1 MKKKWVIG
9 AVLGCVGLLAV
20 AVAGLV
26 AVGAR
31 ADRDMEG
38 SGLSSMQDAQA
49 QARRLAELNTRYPFR
64 PPPAGQVLKLDEAR
78 LEAYLTAREATMPAF
93 HTLETES
100 TAFFKQFGTDLG
112 SKNPR
117 IVLKAAGASMR
128 MIAKAR
134 AALATN
140 LEASRMSPLEFQG
153 LTRVVYPSAVAA
165 PQQPVLVSQPSDPEN
180 LALLE
185 KQLAAL
191 TPQLEDPKLSEEQ
204 RLQLEQRRAG
214 LRKYITTLEQA
225 GGKDV
230 KEANAALLKKHEA
243 RIAKAA
249 SPTFDQLLVNPPA
262 PGTAQGPT
270 P

>member
-9 AVLGCVGLLAV
+9 GVLGCAGLLLV
-20 AVAGLV
+20 SLLGLI

-31 ADRDMEG
+31 ADREMEG
-38 SGLSSMQDAQA
+38 SGMGSMKEAQE
-49 QARRLAELNTRYPFR
+49 QAGRLAELNTRYPFQ

-78 LEAYLTAREATMPAF
+78 LEAYLTAREATMPAL

-100 TAFFKQFGTDLG
+100 AAFFKQYGADLG

-117 IVLKAAGASMR
+117 AVLRAAGASMR

-134 AALATN
+134 AAFATN
-140 LEASRMSPLEFQG
+140 LEAVRMSPLEFQG
-153 LTRVVYPSAVAA
+153 LTRVLYPPPVVAPQEAA
-165 PQQPVLVSQPSDPEN
+165 PVARPSDPEN

-185 KQLAAL
+185 KQLAEL

-214 LRKYITTLEQA
+214 LRKYITTLELA
-225 GGKDV
+225 GGKVVRD
-230 KEANAALLKKHEA
+230 ANAALLGKHQA
-243 RIAKAA
+243 RIAKVANIGFDEFLVFEKA
-249 SPTFDQLLVNPPA
+249 SDAPR
-262 PGTAQGPT
+262 PGTP
-270 P
+270 

>member
-1 MKKKWVIG
+1 MNKKWVIG
-9 AVLGCVGLLAV
+9 VGLGCVGLL
-20 AVAGLV
+20 GLV
-26 AVGAR
+26 VVGLIAAGVW

-38 SGLSSMQDAQA
+38 AGVSSMQEAQA
-49 QARRLAELNTRYPFR
+49 QARRLAELNTRYPFQ

-93 HTLETES
+93 QTLETES
-100 TAFFKQFGTDLG
+100 TAFFKKYGADLG

-117 IVLKAAGASMR
+117 VVLKAAGASLR
-128 MIAKAR
+128 MISKAR

-140 LEASRMSPLEFQG
+140 LEASRMSLPEFQG
-153 LTRVVYPSAVAA
+153 LTRVVYPPKVVA
-165 PQQPVLVSQPSDPEN
+165 PKEPVLVSRPSDPEN

-185 KQLAAL
+185 QQLAAL

-214 LRKYITTLEQA
+214 LRKYITTLELA
-225 GGKDV
+225 GGKAVRD
-230 KEANAALLKKHEA
+230 ANAALLSKHQA

-249 SPTFDQLLVNPPA
+249 NTGFDELLVYE
-262 PGTAQGPT
+262 
-270 P
+270 

>member
-9 AVLGCVGLLAV
+9 VVLGCVGLLAV
-20 AVAGLV
+20 AVVGLV
-26 AVGAR
+26 AVGAQ

-64 PPPAGQVLKLDEAR
+64 PPPAGQLLKLDEAR

-100 TAFFKQFGTDLG
+100 TAFFKQYGNDLG
-112 SKNPR
+112 SKNPSV
-117 IVLKAAGASMR
+117 VLKAAGASMR

-165 PQQPVLVSQPSDPEN
+165 PKAPTLVSQPSDPEN
-180 LALLE
+180 IALLE

-214 LRKYITTLEQA
+214 LRKYITTLELT
-225 GGKDV
+225 GGKAVRD
-230 KEANAALLKKHEA
+230 ANAALLAKHQA

-249 SPTFDQLLVNPPA
+249 NTGFDELLVYEKAADSVRPA
-262 PGTAQGPT
+262 AP
-270 P
+270 